1 MKLLQ
6 PEKEVV
12 ENGITDLKMKAFTY
26 LNEHNKTLWLHG
38 SIVLKFD
45 EIMNDFKNFFQNKD
59 KFIGFKDKKLRFIEE
74 RNQLLKY
81 EAGKLLKEPL
91 AHCVKKYLFY
101 YLVEILVIFNFFIYS
116 HNTRKITAICGEL
129 YLKIIPE
136 IPDELSCR
144 NMTVLDKFG
153 LIHKHAINLMKN
165 LDTLSD
171 SVLESSERQARTGRF
186 KALQEANK
194 ALVRQTRFDLL
205 RKQIRNFFPLANG
218 VKKDKVTTS
227 SKLLIK

>member
-1 MKLLQ
+1 MTQSL
-6 PEKEVV
+6 
-12 ENGITDLKMKAFTY
+12 I
-26 LNEHNKTLWLHG
+26 
-38 SIVLKFD
+38 
-45 EIMNDFKNFFQNKD
+45 
-59 KFIGFKDKKLRFIEE
+59 
-74 RNQLLKY
+74 
-81 EAGKLLKEPL
+81 
-91 AHCVKKYLFY
+91 
-101 YLVEILVIFNFFIYS
+101 ILIYSFS

-153 LIHKHAINLMKN
+153 LIHEHAINLMKH
-165 LDTLSD
+165 LDTLSE
-171 SVLESSERQARTGRF
+171 SVLESSEKQARTGRL

-218 VKKDKVTTS
+218 IKKEKRF
-227 SKLLIK
+227 

>member
-1 MKLLQ
+1 
-6 PEKEVV
+6 
-12 ENGITDLKMKAFTY
+12 
-26 LNEHNKTLWLHG
+26 
-38 SIVLKFD
+38 
-45 EIMNDFKNFFQNKD
+45 
-59 KFIGFKDKKLRFIEE
+59 
-74 RNQLLKY
+74 
-81 EAGKLLKEPL
+81 
-91 AHCVKKYLFY
+91 
-101 YLVEILVIFNFFIYS
+101 
-116 HNTRKITAICGEL
+116 
-129 YLKIIPE
+129 
-136 IPDELSCR
+136 
-144 NMTVLDKFG
+144 MTVLDKFG
-153 LIHKHAINLMKN
+153 LIHEHAINLMKN